1 MTPFPLRLTA
11 CGVLDA
17 LSLICSDPVM
27 VPTIVGANFTE
38 MLQLFPGGSAE
49 VQVLV

>member
-1 MTPFPLRLTA
+1 LIPFPLRLTT

-17 LSLICSDPVM
+17 LSLICSNPVM